1 MTFLDL
7 LGPFHV
13 MGKTL
18 NHFIERLV
26 ALHRFAVTI
35 EQLLLVEVEYLCDMR
50 QSPVLDNLTYLV
62 FLQLY

>member
-1 MTFLDL
+1 L

-13 MGKTL
+13 MGKAL

-50 QSPVLDNLTYLV
+50 
-62 FLQLY
+62 